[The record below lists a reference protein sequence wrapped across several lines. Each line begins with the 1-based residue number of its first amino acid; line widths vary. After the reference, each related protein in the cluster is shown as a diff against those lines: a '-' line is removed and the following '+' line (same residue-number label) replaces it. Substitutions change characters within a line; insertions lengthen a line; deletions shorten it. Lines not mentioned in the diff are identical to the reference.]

1 MAGGDETPKVWSL
14 ILENQGTAKSLCT
27 RQDQEFG
34 SGVKIK
40 EEIREVE
47 RPFLGNM
54 VDVEPAEKQPVRDFQ
69 GRVACVAS
77 KVTPLQLP
85 KPSRTYHHISG
96 LYKLGERRIKVRAE
110 TM

>member
-27 RQDQEFG
+27 GQDQEFG

-47 RPFLGNM
+47 RPFLGNT
-54 VDVEPAEKQPVRDFQ
+54 VDVD
-69 GRVACVAS
+69 
-77 KVTPLQLP
+77 LQKSNP
-85 KPSRTYHHISG
+85 
-96 LYKLGERRIKVRAE
+96 
-110 TM
+110 